1 MDDGSSND
9 QELLGDTTRSFLEAH
24 ASLAST
30 RALADSALGYDRD
43 VWRRGAE
50 LGWTSLLVPEAAG
63 GGSVSGDG
71 LADACLVAREFGRLV
86 APGPLVPTNVVAA
99 ALGAVRDGPAHREA
113 LGALMDG
120 SATAAFTP
128 VGPDGEP
135 SVTLRSAPSGGFV
148 LDGVA
153 RPVESA
159 SGASW
164 ILVAARSED
173 GPSQV
178 LVALDTPGVTVTP
191 LDGLDLVRRFAEV
204 RFDGVEAAESTL
216 VGARGARKAP
226 WPVSW
231 PSRTSWS
238 APRPSVRSPR
248 SSRARW
254 RTWPI
259 AIPSVGRSTRI
270 RRSSTGVPMTRSP
283 SSGARPPPPRR
294 CRAVSSHAA
303 DADELVSV
311 AKAFVGPTATELVQ
325 DCVQLHGGI
334 GVTWEH
340 DLHLYLRRV
349 TVNRMVD
356 GTPEEHLERVARCTF
371 GEAA

>member
-120 SATAAFTP
+120 SATATFTP

-178 LVALDTPGVTVTP
+178 LVALDAPGVTVTP

-204 RFDGVEAAESTL
+204 RFDGVAAAESTL
-216 VGARGARKAP
+216 VGARGSAQGALAGQLAIAN
-226 WPVSW
+226 VLECSETVGALTEIF
-231 PSRTSWS
+231 SRTLAYLADRYSFG
-238 APRPSVRSPR
+238 RPLNSYQALKHRC
-248 SSRARW
+248 ADDAL
-254 RTWPI
+254 
-259 AIPSVGRSTRI
+259 AIQ
-270 RRSSTGVPMTRSP
+270 
-283 SSGARPPPPRR
+283 R
-294 CRAVSSHAA
+294 CAATTAAACHAVSSRAA

-356 GTPEEHLERVARCTF
+356 GTPDEHLERVARCTF